1 MLLLLLLLFTCCC
14 YCLYVVVVVVV
25 IVYILLSLL
34 LLFTCC
40 CLQVIG
46 ALEDRR
52 KSLSIIV
59 EKILQQRRQTL
70 DNQALGLQAR
80 AETIS
85 YCRTIIDMFI
95 QQCPSTPFIQVEP
108 MLISRL
114 DSIHNKMNVD
124 TLRPL
129 KELHFLVNK
138 QFPEAITQCGMLT
151 EVHPQTCV
159 MSTTNHLRLLTNN
172 QTEFIIHTKNSQGNT
187 S

>member
-1 MLLLLLLLFTCCC
+1 MLLLLFT
-14 YCLYVVVVVVV
+14 
-25 IVYILLSLL
+25 
-34 LLFTCC
+34 
-40 CLQVIG
+40 QVIG

-114 DSIHNKMNVD
+114 DNIHNRMNVD

-159 MSTTNHLRLLTNN
+159 MSTTNNLRLLTNN
-172 QTEFIIHTKNSQGNT
+172 PTEFTIHTKNSQGNT
-187 S
+187 L

>member
-1 MLLLLLLLFTCCC
+1 MLLFT
-14 YCLYVVVVVVV
+14 
-25 IVYILLSLL
+25 
-34 LLFTCC
+34 
-40 CLQVIG
+40 QVIG

-59 EKILQQRRQTL
+59 EKILQQRKQTL
-70 DNQALGLQAR
+70 DNQAIGIQAR

-85 YCRTIIDMFI
+85 YCHTIIDMFI

-108 MLISRL
+108 MLIKRL
-114 DSIHNKMNVD
+114 DNIYTKMNVD
-124 TLRPL
+124 NSRPL

-151 EVHPQTCV
+151 EVHPQACV
-159 MSTTNHLRLLTNN
+159 VSTTNNLRLLTNN
-172 QTEFIIHTKNSQGNT
+172 PTEFVIHTKNSQGNT